1 MTHMRYGSCPF
12 GCVVYNS
19 LGIPTS
25 LLPHP
30 SLPHPCQPYTYL
42 AFPSETI
49 TRSGYQVRR
58 RNYVAAALRDGTA
71 YVLAA
76 RCVGEGG
83 GGYSVAQGGGGVTR
97 RVVGFG

>member
-1 MTHMRYGSCPF
+1 MTHMRCGLCPF
-12 GCVVYNS
+12 CCVVYNS
-19 LGIPTS
+19 LGTLTS

-58 RNYVAAALRDGTA
+58 RNYVAAALRNGTA

-76 RCVGEGG
+76 RCVGGG
-83 GGYSVAQGGGGVTR
+83 GGLLSCPGGGCH
-97 RVVGFG
+97 

>member
-1 MTHMRYGSCPF
+1 VPCLL
-12 GCVVYNS
+12 CVFAFP
-19 LGIPTS
+19 LIAPT
-25 LLPHP
+25 PHTCHT
-30 SLPHPCQPYTYL
+30 SPHCCQPYTYL

-76 RCVGEGG
+76 R
-83 GGYSVAQGGGGVTR
+83 
-97 RVVGFG
+97 